1 MDPEQL
7 KLYQADWVYFVVW
20 SGDFISGGTWNS
32 LDFLKSVYSSDY
44 VLTLDE
50 IQGWKN
56 GGGAVT
62 STSKTTVATSTQ
74 TSSTVRTSTTVRTT
88 STTLRT
94 STTASSATPSGTG
107 VAQQWAQCGGTGWT
121 GATTC
126 ASPYVCTKQVSHDGA
141 RLNTFQIR

>member
-1 MDPEQL
+1 
-7 KLYQADWVYFVVW
+7 
-20 SGDFISGGTWNS
+20 
-32 LDFLKSVYSSDY
+32 
-44 VLTLDE
+44 
-50 IQGWKN
+50 
-56 GGGAVT
+56 
-62 STSKTTVATSTQ
+62 
-74 TSSTVRTSTTVRTT
+74 VRTSTTVRTT